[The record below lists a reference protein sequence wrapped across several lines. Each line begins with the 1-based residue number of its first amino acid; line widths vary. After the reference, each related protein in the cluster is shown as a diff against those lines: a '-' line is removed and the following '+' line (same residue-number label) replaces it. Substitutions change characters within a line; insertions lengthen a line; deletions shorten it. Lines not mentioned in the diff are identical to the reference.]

1 MRDSERGPL
10 TVELWTR
17 DDRAPDDGPQAA
29 IEERLDDLRAAGD
42 IADYAVRP
50 WGRTVTLDRPATAG
64 TSATPE
70 ERTVRDRVR
79 AFDGWFVHHGRGE
92 TPFPPARQR
101 GLGRDDDGEVVQ
113 PLPDLV
119 VAAYAGGDL
128 LWVGQCGDE
137 DCDPTV
143 VERLD
148 ALADETVTD
157 RPERDTPEPAVAD

>member
-1 MRDSERGPL
+1 MRNRERGPP
-10 TVELWTR
+10 TVELWTS
-17 DDRAPDDGPQAA
+17 DERAPEDGPQAA
-29 IEERLDDLRAAGD
+29 IEQRLDDLRAAGA
-42 IADYAVRP
+42 IADYEVRV
-50 WGRTVTLDRPATAG
+50 WGRTVTLDRPTAEEARD
-64 TSATPE
+64 TAR
-70 ERTVRDRVR
+70 ERTIRDRVR

-101 GLGRDDDGEVVQ
+101 GLGRDGGEVVQ

-128 LWVGQCGDE
+128 LWVGECGDE

-148 ALADETVTD
+148 ALADGTGAD